1 MPSQRVR
8 PQIGLLTMLLVL
20 SCVAAGLAIGLS
32 RRKIEETNALLAVLR
47 PFKQELVVVDPS
59 KITAVRRK
67 PRDLF
72 DCVWDVHIPE
82 GKVCRLMYAGVEIAE
97 LASGRRVVEWD
108 FHLSHF
114 RDPAPRT
121 GVDLIVVSDIVFATE
136 EIRWQPMG
144 REDGGLYL
152 IKAGDVAKRFLLAKE
167 RKPAGFGADLLWI
180 EQK

>member
-47 PFKQELVVVDPS
+47 PFKQELVGVDPS

-72 DCVWDVHIPE
+72 DKVNACPSCRGPKLAQMVIP
-82 GKVCRLMYAGVEIAE
+82 
-97 LASGRRVVEWD
+97 
-108 FHLSHF
+108 FNN
-114 RDPAPRT
+114 APT
-121 GVDLIVVSDIVFATE
+121 
-136 EIRWQPMG
+136 
-144 REDGGLYL
+144 
-152 IKAGDVAKRFLLAKE
+152 
-167 RKPAGFGADLLWI
+167 
-180 EQK
+180 